1 MQRQSRGVTSS
12 GISHSALGH
21 FIFPCSALAL
31 PTAPLPAHPLWGQ
44 GDSVTDN
51 SQQNFGNQGVTD
63 KSATAYRQ
71 LCGVSVPLCQG
82 PRKWLA
88 IKWLGVFRPLR
99 LRLSSASLVV
109 PPADAECLC
118 SRPTRRPLKS
128 SPPLTSYLF
137 FSPKVC
143 RYRHI
148 ILLIRL
154 II

>member
-1 MQRQSRGVTSS
+1 MF
-12 GISHSALGH
+12 LGH
-21 FIFPCSALAL
+21 KSFRPRTIIFPCSALPLA
-31 PTAPLPAHPLWGQ
+31 TAPLPAHPLWGQ
-44 GDSVTDN
+44 GVLVTDN
-51 SQQNFGNQGVTD
+51 SQQNPSNQGVSD

-71 LCGVSVPLCQG
+71 LCGVGVPLCQG
-82 PRKWLA
+82 FHKWLA
-88 IKWLGVFRPLR
+88 IKVARGVSSASA
-99 LRLSSASLVV
+99 RLSSASLVV
-109 PPADAECLC
+109 SPADAECLC

-128 SPPLTSYLF
+128 SPPLTSSLF